1 MEHAGRAQ
9 FFTQRTIAILIA
21 AVLVLV
27 LVFTAVLYWRE
38 TDTPT
43 TGAASDP
50 EPASVALIEGTELSR
65 ITLSER
71 ATERLGIQTE
81 TVREEEEGGASRLVI
96 PYAAVYYAA
105 DGGAWVYTNPES
117 LTFVRHA
124 IVVDSIEG
132 DRAILTEGP
141 DAGTAIVTV
150 GVTELYGTEYD
161 IGH

>member
-1 MEHAGRAQ
+1 MQQTAQ
-9 FFTQRTIAILIA
+9 MKRTNPRMVAWLIA
-21 AVLVLV
+21 AAL
-27 LVFTAVLYWRE
+27 AVALIVAAFLYWGDD
-38 TDTPT
+38 DTPT
-43 TGAASDP
+43 TGSASDP
-50 EPASVALIEGTELSR
+50 KPASVAHIEGTELSR
-65 ITLSER
+65 ITLSEQ
-71 ATERLGIQTE
+71 AAERLGIQTD
-81 TVREEEEGGASRLVI
+81 TVSQEDISGASRIVI

-124 IVVDSIEG
+124 IVIDRIEG
-132 DRAILTEGP
+132 DRAILSEGP